1 MVWTCDW
8 TLQISKSSPILSSSF
23 SDGPHTARPLY
34 TSILHLFSWFS
45 LLNSGVEE
53 LKLVNL
59 NKDQVW
65 ALTQNRPQV
74 TAKLS
79 QWGGEGTSLSW
90 ESQKEENAEQFVLY
104 SHNKRTII
112 SSQDLSAQLW
122 RRRKFKAAQTL
133 DFVFTG
139 IMFLSLLSFLFFK
152 GVIKKN
158 NSSFSKALFR
168 Y

>member
-34 TSILHLFSWFS
+34 TSILHLLSWFS

-90 ESQKEENAEQFVLY
+90 ESQKEEKLN
-104 SHNKRTII
+104 N
-112 SSQDLSAQLW
+112 LSFTLTTKELLSVVKTSVHSCGEEESLKLH
-122 RRRKFKAAQTL
+122 KFWPWLCVYWNNVSLSLKI
-133 DFVFTG
+133 FVF
-139 IMFLSLLSFLFFK
+139 
-152 GVIKKN
+152 
-158 NSSFSKALFR
+158 
-168 Y
+168 

>member
-8 TLQISKSSPILSSSF
+8 TLQISKSSPTLSSSF

-34 TSILHLFSWFS
+34 TSILHLPSWFS

-90 ESQKEENAEQFVLY
+90 ESQKEKNAEQFVLY
-104 SHNKRTII
+104 SHNERTII

-122 RRRKFKAAQTL
+122 RRRKFKAAQILTL
-133 DFVFTG
+133 TYWNNVSLSLKLFVF
-139 IMFLSLLSFLFFK
+139 
-152 GVIKKN
+152 
-158 NSSFSKALFR
+158 
-168 Y
+168 